1 MLPKVL
7 FMIANSYGNGGCGFF
22 PNSRTNFSQYELM
35 AREVSCYLILR
46 FPTLILIRFL
56 ML

>member
-7 FMIANSYGNGGCGFF
+7 FMIAYSYGNGGCGFF